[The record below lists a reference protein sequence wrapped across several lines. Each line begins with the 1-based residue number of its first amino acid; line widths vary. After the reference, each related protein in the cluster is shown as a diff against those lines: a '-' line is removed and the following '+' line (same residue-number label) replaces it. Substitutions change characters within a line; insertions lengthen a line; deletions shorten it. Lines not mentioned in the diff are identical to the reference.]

1 MIEAQALTKAYGS
14 HKAVDNL
21 NLKIAPGELYC
32 LLGANGAGKT
42 TTINCFLGFL
52 SVTSGRVLIDGL
64 DVAEKPLEVKRRL
77 AYLPEV
83 VMLYPTL
90 SGLENLD
97 YFSRLAGFR
106 HRPAQLL
113 AYLERAGLSAADARR
128 RLGDYSKG
136 MRQKVGIAIA
146 LAKEAK
152 CLLLDEPTSGL
163 DPSASNDFSQ
173 LLRELTAQGMAIL
186 MATHDIFRAK
196 DVATH
201 IGIMRAG
208 QLMEQLENQGDFEA
222 KELEALYLQTV

>member
-1 MIEAQALTKAYGS
+1 MIEAQALTKAYGG

-52 SVTSGRVLIDGL
+52 PVTSGRVLIDGL

-106 HRPAQLL
+106 HRTAQLL
-113 AYLERAGLSAADARR
+113 EYLERAGLPAADAQR

-163 DPSASNDFSQ
+163 DPGASNDFSQ

-208 QLMEQLENQGDFEA
+208 RLREQLENRGDFEA